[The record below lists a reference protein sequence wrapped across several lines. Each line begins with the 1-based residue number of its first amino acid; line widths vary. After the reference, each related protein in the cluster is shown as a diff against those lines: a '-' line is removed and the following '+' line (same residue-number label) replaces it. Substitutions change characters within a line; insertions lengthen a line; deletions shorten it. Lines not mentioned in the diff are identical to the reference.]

1 MKFSSFGSRFAR
13 ESGARM
19 LMDDLG
25 EALASGNMLMLGGGN
40 PSRIPAV
47 EALLAARLRAIA
59 DDPSAIARMI
69 GNYAAPQGE
78 RDFIVAL
85 ARLMRDTCGWNVGP
99 RNIALT
105 SGSQAA
111 FFALF
116 NMLAGDFDDGTHR
129 RILLPLTPEYVG
141 YTELGLSDDLFVSR
155 RPTIETGDDHLFK
168 YHVDFSGLEVG
179 DDVAAICVSRPTNPT
194 GNVLADDEMERLRR
208 LAAARGIPLI
218 VDNAYGLPFP
228 GIVFRDAVPVWD
240 ENIVLCMSLS
250 KIGLP
255 AVRTGIVV
263 AREEIIDGLAGVT
276 AITSLAPPSVG
287 PALMLDLVTNGGLLD
302 LCRDL
307 VTPHYHGRM
316 RQALGW
322 VHEAFAGTDYYV
334 HRPEGAIFLWL
345 WFPDLPITSLELYR
359 RLKARGVLVLPG
371 NYFFPGMREPWR
383 HRDECLRITY
393 AQEPGVVREGIR
405 LIADEVRRARDG
417 DR

>member
-1 MKFSSFGSRFAR
+1 
-13 ESGARM
+13 
-19 LMDDLG
+19 MDDLG

-47 EALLAARLRAIA
+47 EALLAERLRAIA
-59 DDPSAIARMI
+59 DDPAGLARMI

-85 ARLMRDTCGWNVGP
+85 AGLLRSACGWDVGP
-99 RNIALT
+99 ANVALT

-116 NMLAGDFDDGTHR
+116 NMLGGDFDDGSR
-129 RILLPLTPEYVG
+129 KRILLPLTPEYVG
-141 YTELGLSDDLFVSR
+141 YSELGLCDDLFVSR
-155 RPTIETGDDHLFK
+155 RPSIEMGEDRMFK

-179 DDVAAICVSRPTNPT
+179 DDIAAVCVSRPTNPT
-194 GNVLADDEMERLRR
+194 GNVLADDEMERLRL
-208 LAAARGIPLI
+208 LAAGRGIPLI

-228 GIVFRDAVPVWD
+228 GIVFRDALPVWD

-263 AREEIIDGLAGVT
+263 AREEIIEGLAGIT
-276 AITSLAPPSVG
+276 AVTSLAPPSAG
-287 PALMLDLVTNGGLLD
+287 PALMLDLVRGGRLLQV
-302 LCRDL
+302 CREV
-307 VTPHYHGRM
+307 VTPHYHARM
-316 RQALGW
+316 CQALAW
-322 VHEAFAGTDYYV
+322 VHEEFAGCDYYV

-345 WFPDLPITSLELYR
+345 WFPGLPITSLDLYR

-371 NYFFPGMREPWR
+371 SYFFPGMNEPWP

-393 AQEPGVVREGIR
+393 AQDPLVVREGIR
-405 LIADEVRRARDG
+405 LIAAEVRRSRDSG
-417 DR
+417 G